1 MTKPQSYPFLAIAKR
16 YGVDYGD
23 VLLVA
28 DMWRHPAN
36 RSENEREADKRLFVA
51 CLKLPKQTVAK
62 IERDIST
69 ANTEF
74 RRIQAGE
81 IDWLTGELNPLATC
95 NDCGGSGWKGHG
107 MGGDTCGRCNG
118 KGKLKRK
125 S

>member
-1 MTKPQSYPFLAIAKR
+1 MIRQVTKPQSYPFLAIAKK
-16 YGVDYGD
+16 YGLDYGD

-51 CLKLPKQTVAK
+51 CIKLSKQTVAK

-81 IDWLTGELNPLATC
+81 IYWLTGEPMQPPLHVRMWEAEC
-95 NDCGGSGWKGHG
+95 SERSER
-107 MGGDTCGRCNG
+107 GD
-118 KGKLKRK
+118 
-125 S
+125 